1 MNSTVKLNKLPSPK
15 LIPPSVVELLNR
27 WAKYPEID
35 FILIFGSRALGD
47 ADERSDVDISISAPL
62 ISLTKWLEIKKMA
75 EEANT
80 LLWISVINF
89 ENSPPE
95 LRKRNLKEG
104 VIVYER
110 EKTQS

>member
-1 MNSTVKLNKLPSPK
+1 MKSTIILNKLPFPK
-15 LIPPSVVELLNR
+15 LIPPSVVNLLSK
-27 WAKYPEID
+27 WVEYPEIN

-47 ADERSDVDISISAPL
+47 AEARSDIDISISAPS
-62 ISLTKWLEIKKMA
+62 ISLNKWLQIKKMA

-80 LLWISVINF
+80 LLWITVVNF
-89 ENSPPE
+89 EYSPIE

-110 EKTQS
+110 KKT